1 MKNVVF
7 RLKAIIIAIVALA
20 LSASLA
26 FGASPPEAASF
37 GLENAAAH
45 AGKTVPVAGGDVE
58 TTGEEEEEDGEEPAE
73 EEEEEG
79 EESEESVESEEA
91 GDNCL
96 TDPTVLTDE
105 ELDAMRHGS
114 IVCWAAH
121 QETPEGYDN
130 HGKWV
135 SEWAKAGKGDD
146 ADAPEEAK
154 LKGQAKGK
162 SQGKG
167 NGKNAE

>member
-1 MKNVVF
+1 MSNVLF
-7 RLKAIIIAIVALA
+7 RLKGVVIALVALA

-37 GLENAAAH
+37 GLENAASH
-45 AGKTVPVAGGDVE
+45 AGKTVPVAGGQPE
-58 TTGEEEEEDGEEPAE
+58 TTGEEEEGEEPAE
-73 EEEEEG
+73 D
-79 EESEESVESEEA
+79 VESEEA
-91 GDNCL
+91 GENCL

-130 HGKWV
+130 HGQWV
-135 SEWAKAGKGDD
+135 SEWAKTGKGSD
-146 ADAPEEAK
+146 AAEEAK
-154 LKGQAKGK
+154 TKG
-162 SQGKG
+162 QGKG
-167 NGKNAE
+167 KGQGDDE

>member
-1 MKNVVF
+1 MSNVLF
-7 RLKAIIIAIVALA
+7 RLKGVVIAIVALA

-37 GLENAAAH
+37 GLENAASH
-45 AGKTVPVAGGDVE
+45 AGKTVPVSGGEPEV
-58 TTGEEEEEDGEEPAE
+58 TGEEEDGEEPAE
-73 EEEEEG
+73 EEGDEEEG
-79 EESEESVESEEA
+79 EEEDVESEEA

-105 ELDAMRHGS
+105 ELAEMRHGS

-130 HGKWV
+130 HGQWV

-146 ADAPEEAK
+146 DAPEELK
-154 LKGQAKGK
+154 LKGQAKDK
-162 SQGKG
+162 SDGKG
-167 NGKNAE
+167 RKNAE